1 WNVDQKELH
10 RLLLLPIDLA
20 GYHRRTRDLQLIA
33 LTAHGLD
40 NHRKLQ
46 LATAQHPP
54 RIGGDLLDTNADIAA
69 RLQVEP
75 FPKFA
80 RGHIGALAAGP
91 RRVVNREGHRNRGF
105 IDANGRQ
112 RDWLVQIRDG
122 FTNRDVL
129 NSGNDDDISS
139 SRLSYLDAFE
149 PTPLVQPRH
158 LAGGFRP
165 VDPTQRVVAATGQ
178 AAPNDSADGKAAHI
192 VVIVEVVDLE
202 LKARVLFDFRTGK
215 VSHNRVEQRF

>member
-1 WNVDQKELH
+1 PSGAQAHNN
-10 RLLLLPIDLA
+10 
-20 GYHRRTRDLQLIA
+20 RRRRQP
-33 LTAHGLD
+33 
-40 NHRKLQ
+40 
-46 LATAQHPP
+46 ATAKPPP
-54 RIGGDLLDTNADIAA
+54 RIGGDLLDTNADVAA

-129 NSGNDDDISS
+129 NSGNGDVYSS
-139 SRLSYLDAFE
+139 SALRLLEWFE
-149 PTPLVQPRH
+149 TPTCV
-158 LAGGFRP
+158 
-165 VDPTQRVVAATGQ
+165 
-178 AAPNDSADGKAAHI
+178 
-192 VVIVEVVDLE
+192 
-202 LKARVLFDFRTGK
+202 
-215 VSHNRVEQRF
+215 